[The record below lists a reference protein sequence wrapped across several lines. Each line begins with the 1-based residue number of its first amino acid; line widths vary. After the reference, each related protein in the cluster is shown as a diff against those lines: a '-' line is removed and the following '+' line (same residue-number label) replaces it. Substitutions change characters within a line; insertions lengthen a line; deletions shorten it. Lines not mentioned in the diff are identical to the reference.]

1 MLAEHPNR
9 DVLLD
14 PADAGAIAGACLGR
28 RVRCTATQRRRAGKC
43 CAVYRLDLD
52 SPPYRAVVKT
62 DAGDENEAIP
72 REQPRLK
79 LAGKLAAD
87 LAPRM
92 YGADT
97 SRTAFPFS
105 WLLLEALDG
114 DDLTS
119 LSVTPAERDRLSIHL
134 ADALCELHSRTRPAF
149 GEIDEEAGEGDWRE
163 VFLPRLAEN
172 RRDVDD
178 LLPGDV
184 LAEVDLAIAAAPDAL
199 AEFGRPTLVHGDV
212 WAGNI
217 IAARRDGGIELSGL
231 VDWPAM
237 QYADVEY
244 ELAYLEAWG
253 TVTDAFRARYT
264 RRMSFRDG
272 YQRRRL
278 FYWLNTY
285 MLHVWFFGAEIYGE
299 LVARSARQIN
309 RTRRL

>member
-1 MLAEHPNR
+1 MRADRPNL
-9 DVLLD
+9 DVSLTN
-14 PADAGAIAGACLGR
+14 ADAEAVIESCLGR
-28 RVRCTATQRRRAGKC
+28 PVRCVSAVRQHAGKC
-43 CAVYRLDLD
+43 CAVYRLELD
-52 SPPYRAVVKT
+52 GPPHAAVVKI
-62 DAGDENEAIP
+62 DAGHENEALP

-79 LAGKLAAD
+79 LAGELAAD
-87 LAPRM
+87 LAPRV

-105 WLLLEALDG
+105 WMLLEALDG

-119 LSVTPAERDRLSIHL
+119 ASVTPAKRDRLSVQL
-134 ADALCELHSRTRPAF
+134 ADTLCDLHSHTRPRF
-149 GEIDEEAGEGDWRE
+149 GEIDDEGGKSDWRD

-184 LAEVDLAIAAAPDAL
+184 LAEVDRAVAAAPDVL
-199 AEFGRPTLVHGDV
+199 ADFGRPTLVHGDV

-217 IAARRDGGIELSGL
+217 IAARRDGGLELSGL

-253 TVTDAFRARYT
+253 TVSDAFRARYT
-264 RRMSFRDG
+264 RRLPFRDG
-272 YQRRRL
+272 YERRRL
-278 FYWLNTY
+278 FYWLNIY
-285 MLHVWFFGAEIYGE
+285 MLHVWLFGDDVYRH
-299 LVARSARQIN
+299 LVARTARQIV
-309 RTRRL
+309 RTLGL